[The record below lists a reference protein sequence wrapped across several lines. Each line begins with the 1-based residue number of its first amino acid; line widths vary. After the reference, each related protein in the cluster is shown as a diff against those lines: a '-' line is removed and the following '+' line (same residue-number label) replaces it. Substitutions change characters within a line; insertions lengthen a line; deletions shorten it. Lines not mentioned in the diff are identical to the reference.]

1 MPSDLMAPVRPRV
14 ILIVARARNGVI
26 GQGNRLPWHLPE
38 ELRQFK
44 TRTMHHALIIGRATW
59 ESIGRALPG
68 RRMIV
73 LTAQP
78 GWQAEGCEKA
88 DSLAHALRIAA
99 TADPSRPQIRTDQA
113 FVAGGA
119 QVYRQALPIADQML
133 VTQVDLE
140 PDGDVHF
147 EAPDPDQ
154 WQLVTQTPYTSADG
168 IGYAVQDWRR
178 RR

>member
-1 MPSDLMAPVRPRV
+1 MPPVRPRV

-26 GQGNRLPWHLPE
+26 GHRNRMPWHLPE

-44 TRTMHHALIIGRATW
+44 ARTMDHALIIGRATW
-59 ESIGRALPG
+59 ESIGRPLPG

-78 GWQAEGCEKA
+78 GWQADGCERA
-88 DSLAHALRIAA
+88 DSLEQALRIAA
-99 TADPSRPQIRTDQA
+99 TADPVRPQIRTDQA

-119 QVYRQALPIADQML
+119 QVYRQALPIADRML
-133 VTQVDLE
+133 VTQVELDPE
-140 PDGDVHF
+140 GDVHF
-147 EAPDPDQ
+147 DAPDPDQ
-154 WQLVTQTPYTSADG
+154 WQLVSQTPYATPEG
-168 IGYAVQDWRR
+168 VRYAVQDWRR